1 MHRSPSMIDDRTLP
15 EGGDGGRF
23 RDLLARRDRLR
34 GWLARL
40 ADESDVSPA
49 VAERVRADY
58 LDQLEGVMRQLSE
71 HQDELRER
79 RAELESGI
87 AMAATASS
95 EAREALEEAEL
106 RFRIGEL
113 DTADWEARRAELE
126 PEATGAAG
134 RLEELRSEA
143 QDLDLVMD
151 EVGRWLSSDDETLPV
166 LGEPGG
172 PADSISDPVE
182 LGRNDAS
189 PPAAAADG
197 DDGGASPFE
206 DGAGITRPA
215 PGVKCVECG
224 YTNDFGALYC
234 GVCGVELS

>member
-1 MHRSPSMIDDRTLP
+1 MIDDRTLP

-40 ADESDVSPA
+40 ADEPDASPT

-58 LDQLEGVMRQLSE
+58 RDQLDGVMRQLAE

-79 RAELESGI
+79 RAHLDSSI
-87 AMAATASS
+87 AGAASVSS

-113 DTADWEARRAELE
+113 DAADWDARRAELE

-134 RLEELRSEA
+134 RLEELRAEA
-143 QDLDLVMD
+143 NDLDLVMD
-151 EVGRWLSSDDETLPV
+151 EIGRWLGSDYDETLPV

-172 PADSISDPVE
+172 PPDAISDSVE
-182 LGRNDAS
+182 LGRDEAS

-197 DDGGASPFE
+197 DDGGVSPFE
-206 DGAGITRPA
+206 EGAALSRPA

-224 YTNDFGALYC
+224 YTNDYGALYC